1 MTPDSFQVQMRTS
14 RAIAKMVFSYQE
26 TGEYTDLNGRK
37 WKDTSE
43 GIVLAWEQFD
53 KEFPRG

>member
-1 MTPDSFQVQMRTS
+1 MTPDQMQVKARMS
-14 RAIAKMVFSYQE
+14 RKIGQMVFDYQE
-26 TGEYTDLNGRK
+26 TGEYMDPDGKK

-53 KEFPRG
+53 KEFFGK